1 MSCYEYVKEFKK
13 KFSSTIAWR
22 LFQNAKVVDVHVNP
36 DEEVIYAFAGQKNDS
51 PFDFF
56 QTACVAVTDK
66 RILIGQKRVLFGYA
80 LNSIT
85 PDLYNDM
92 QIYEGLLWGK
102 IVIDTVKEQ
111 VVISNLSKGALVE
124 IETVI
129 SQYMME
135 KKKLYGQEKRE
146 DN

>member
-1 MSCYEYVKEFKK
+1 MQCYEMVKEFKR

-22 LFQNAKVVDVHVNP
+22 LFQNAKVVDEHVNP
-36 DEEVIYAFAGQKNDS
+36 DESLQYVFAGQKNDS

-56 QTACVAVTDK
+56 QTAVVAVTNK

-92 QIYEGLLWGK
+92 QVYEGLVWGK
-102 IVIDTVKEQ
+102 IVIDTVKETFT
-111 VVISNLSKGALVE
+111 ISNLSKDALIE

-129 SQYMME
+129 SQFMMEE
-135 KKKLYGQEKRE
+135 KKKYYYENKEK
-146 DN
+146 